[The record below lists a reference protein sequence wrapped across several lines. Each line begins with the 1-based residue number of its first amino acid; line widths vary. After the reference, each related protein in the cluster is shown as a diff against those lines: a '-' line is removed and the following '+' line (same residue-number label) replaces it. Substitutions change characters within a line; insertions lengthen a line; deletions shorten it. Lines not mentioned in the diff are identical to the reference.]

1 MIAYVPASPV
11 GPSPGPSTDFME
23 DEAIGVDCVPDG
35 VIDGGT
41 DGCIDSCTDGAL
53 DCDIDGVTDSDTDG
67 ALDCEPHGVLE
78 SGIEVGVDCD
88 DCDAEA
94 KVQTKTSVLLLSCRS
109 NNDIAFKVKVTSA
122 YDSECWK

>member
-1 MIAYVPASPV
+1 MKTTKTINAIAYVPASPV
-11 GPSPGPSTDFME
+11 GPLPGPSTDFME

-35 VIDGGT
+35 AIDGGT
-41 DGCIDSCTDGAL
+41 DGCMDSDTGGALDCGIDGVTDSDTDGAL

-67 ALDCEPHGVLE
+67 ALDCETHGVLE

-94 KVQTKTSVLLLSCRS
+94 KV
-109 NNDIAFKVKVTSA
+109 
-122 YDSECWK
+122 